1 MTARPILDQIR
12 LSRRL
17 EQVVTMAA
25 LGLLIIGCFVV
36 LRPFITALLWA
47 AIMCYCTWP
56 LYIRIGLLLGHRPRL
71 AAILMTVLVC
81 LVMVVPFAIVGMSLA
96 SNLAPIVKAITEV
109 IRDGLPP
116 PLPWLPDVPVVGD
129 LLTRRWQA
137 LLDDPDQTAVFLR
150 EAAATSQAWL
160 LKRGV
165 DIGHGV
171 LQLSLSVL
179 ISYFFYR
186 DGKAVVGT
194 LTQTVR
200 RLAGDRTKHLVE
212 VVGRTVRGVVYGV
225 LGTALGQGAMAAVG
239 FWIAGVPSPLLL
251 GLVTFFMSV
260 VPVGPPMVWIPA
272 AIWLY
277 LTQDFGWA
285 VFMVAWGVLGIS
297 GVDNVLRPYLISR
310 GTKQSFALTLLGVM
324 GGVLA
329 FGFIGFFLGPTLLAV
344 GYSLLHDWGARSL
357 EPLPK
362 PPAVPPAV
370 SVPPGPADAAPS
382 AAPANPGA

>member
-1 MTARPILDQIR
+1 MTARPILDQLR

-17 EQVVTMAA
+17 EQVVTLAA
-25 LGLLIIGCFVV
+25 LGLLLIGCFVV

-47 AIMCYCTWP
+47 AIVCYCTWP
-56 LYIRIGLLLGHRPRL
+56 LYTRIGHLLRRPRL
-71 AAILMTVLVC
+71 AAVLMTVLVC

-109 IRDGLPP
+109 IREGLPP
-116 PLPWLPDVPVVGD
+116 PLPWLVDIPVVGD

-137 LLDDPDQTAVFLR
+137 LLDDPDRTAVFLR
-150 EAAATSQAWL
+150 EGVAASQAWL

-194 LTQTVR
+194 LTQTVQ

-260 VPVGPPMVWIPA
+260 VPVGPPMIWIPA
-272 AIWLY
+272 AVWLY

-362 PPAVPPAV
+362 PPAV
-370 SVPPGPADAAPS
+370 SVPSGPAAAAS
-382 AAPANPGA
+382 AAPAEPGA